1 MESKEVKQS
10 IYEVSESEFRKRI
23 VDFVKNQNIVI
34 TDLQNQIE
42 TLTEQLDTTN
52 LVDRI
57 EQLEQAERMR
67 IHFE

>member
-1 MESKEVKQS
+1 MDKKES
-10 IYEVSESEFRKRI
+10 IYNCSEPEFRQRI
-23 VDFVKNQNIVI
+23 VEYVNKQNIVI

-42 TLTEQLDTTN
+42 TLTEQLDTTH